1 MVRTGRAV
9 ASLETIAELM
19 EKQNRRCAGCGN
31 PLSTIYSS
39 DMDDESF
46 REQFR
51 VVMEELARDP
61 TAPRMGWVNMEI
73 PRRLGGTNSATNLRL
88 LCTPCHGSKTK
99 HIRLPNWL
107 IKKSER
113 FMKKND
119 FESSNIAHL
128 MRTALEH
135 YISSEDE
142 HKEKAK
148 IADAAKEF
156 EMKLSKWMESM
167 PEELARYSINR
178 QTDIREWIDDKRQG
192 EDSGP
197 SDVV

>member
-1 MVRTGRAV
+1 
-9 ASLETIAELM
+9 
-19 EKQNRRCAGCGN
+19 
-31 PLSTIYSS
+31 
-39 DMDDESF
+39 
-46 REQFR
+46 
-51 VVMEELARDP
+51 
-61 TAPRMGWVNMEI
+61 
-73 PRRLGGTNSATNLRL
+73 
-88 LCTPCHGSKTK
+88 
-99 HIRLPNWL
+99 
-107 IKKSER
+107 
-113 FMKKND
+113 MKKND